1 MPSVSDAARK
11 RSRVF
16 CPCRPPPRPD
26 GKAPLF
32 TQNERGQKEVAT
44 GHHPR
49 KKKAGRAAANLER
62 TGMGIGMGKEG
73 SQPGLNGRV
82 GGREGKKT
90 RERFLAASLTEGSC
104 RARTCNLRGKGL
116 AFHPLD
122 HRVGEVYAISHCLV
136 I

>member
-1 MPSVSDAARK
+1 MTTNIERQGMGK
-11 RSRVF
+11 GTGKG
-16 CPCRPPPRPD
+16 D
-26 GKAPLF
+26 GKPAPLF
-32 TQNERGQKEVAT
+32 GAKKGVAT
-44 GHHPR
+44 
-49 KKKAGRAAANLER
+49 NLER
-62 TGMGIGMGKEG
+62 TGMGIGMGKGG

-122 HRVGEVYAISHCLV
+122 HRVGEVYETGRCLLV
-136 I
+136 